1 MGIKSLLQLLL
12 LSLLPILISCLL
24 FGCTTSGKS
33 VTASDLERLGIS
45 EKIIQIE
52 SRPGVKLKFLLIKP
66 ENPVA
71 SVILFPGGPGE
82 LKLRESFGKPQINR
96 IKDVYLVRNRY
107 NYPKTGLMV
116 ALMDV
121 PSDCKNSGEMGVRT
135 KNGKLYK
142 MSSEQAEDIRSVA
155 AYLKQIDNRP
165 VWVMGTSRG
174 TISVANIG
182 IRQTEGIDGLVFTST
197 LSSKGEKHKFLD
209 EYPNAV
215 LDMDL
220 KRITLPALI
229 VAHRD
234 DFCLL
239 SHSSDASKL
248 QEKLINANET
258 QVAYFSGGKKQKG
271 SECGWYSPH
280 GFYGIEER
288 VDKQIAQFIK
298 SKSDPTYPVPKLHSD
313 YLSMLNHKSFDI
325 KNKDGKVV
333 KIIVASPDSP
343 RGVFVM
349 FRNGGGRLN
358 IYETDDGPKIGWKY
372 ILVSRSMDRLAKQ
385 GYAVAV
391 VSSIN
396 EKPLSWEE
404 RSSQEY
410 LKAIEP
416 VFSFLKQEFNLPI
429 WTVGNA
435 DGGFSAIN
443 VALNLSQ
450 VEALILISPL
460 DRSKDKS
467 TKLPNAFR
475 DLNLKSVRIPTLLIA
490 HTKDSSGIS
499 GPRAAKN
506 IKSEMVNSTIVKV
519 DIFSEGKPNTHI
531 GKKWGKIPHAF
542 VGRSDIVVQ
551 SIVDFTEFNLL

>member
-1 MGIKSLLQLLL
+1 MGIKSVLQLLL
-12 LSLLPILISCLL
+12 LSLLPILIPCLL
-24 FGCTTSGKS
+24 WGCSTSGKS
-33 VTASDLERLGIS
+33 FTASDLEQLGIS
-45 EKIIQIE
+45 EKIVQIE
-52 SRPGVKLKFLLIKP
+52 SRPGVKLRFLLIMP

-71 SVILFPGGPGE
+71 SVILLPGGSGE
-82 LKLRESFGKPQINR
+82 LKLRESFGKPQVNR

-107 NYPKTGLMV
+107 NYAKDGLIV

-142 MSSEQAEDIRSVA
+142 MSAEQTEDIRSVA

-182 IRQTEGIDGLVFTST
+182 IRQTDGIDGLVFTST
-197 LSSKGEKHKFLD
+197 LSSKDEKHKFLD

-220 KRITLPALI
+220 NKITLPVLV

-234 DFCLL
+234 DYCIL
-239 SHSSDASKL
+239 SHSSDASVLK
-248 QEKLINANET
+248 EKLINAKDT
-258 QVAYFSGGKKQKG
+258 QVAYFTGGKKQKG

-298 SKSDPTYPVPKLHSD
+298 SKTDSAYPAPNFRSD
-313 YLSMLNHKSFDI
+313 YLSMLNHRSFNI
-325 KNKDGKVV
+325 ENEKGQVV
-333 KIIVASPDSP
+333 KIIVASPELP

-349 FRNGGGRLN
+349 FRNGDGRLN
-358 IYETDDGPKIGWKY
+358 IYETDDGPEIGYKFV
-372 ILVSRSMDRLAKQ
+372 LVSRCMDRLAKQ
-385 GYAVAV
+385 GFAVAV

-396 EKPLSWEE
+396 EDRLRWHE
-404 RSSQEY
+404 RSTQEY

-416 VFSFLKQEFNLPI
+416 VFSFLKQEYNLPI
-429 WTVGNA
+429 WAVGNA

-443 VALNLSQ
+443 AALHLPQ
-450 VEALILISPL
+450 VEALMLISPI
-460 DRSKDKS
+460 DRSKIKS
-467 TKLPNAFR
+467 AKLPNGYK
-475 DLNLKSVRIPTLLIA
+475 DLDLQAVRMPTLIIA

-506 IKSEMVNSTIVKV
+506 IASELVNSPLVTV
-519 DIFSEGKPNTHI
+519 DIFSEGKPNSSI
-531 GKKWGKIPHAF
+531 GKKWGKIPHSF

-551 SIVDFTEFNLL
+551 SIVNFTELNLL